1 MRFATRTREI
11 PKNLARVFSNIA
23 HSSLKMIKSWG
34 GRGERRKNIASKKGI
49 FRLGTKDR
57 KDRRVVFERRI
68 FSFLFCFFFLGEG
81 GGKDFVL
88 VSNYYI
94 R

>member
-34 GRGERRKNIASKKGI
+34 GGGRRKNIASKKGI
-49 FRLGTKDR
+49 FRLGTKDW

-68 FSFLFCFFFLGEG
+68 FSFLFCFFFLGKGE